1 METAQPGEAHTHTA
15 ANSGCLVLTS
25 PLTTPGC
32 GLCFCI
38 LSVAVLAGELLREA
52 EKLIDMRIHPMIIV
66 QGASLAPLPQAIH
79 LTSPTRS
86 LWTAV
91 PGYRDACKIALAELK
106 AGAEDH
112 AADADKFKDRLMKIA
127 RTTLSSKLLTHERD
141 WFAALAV
148 DAVTRIKG
156 SLDLELIQI
165 IKKPGG
171 SMRDSY
177 LEEGFLMDKEIGVG
191 QPKRIKNAKIMVAN
205 TSMDTDKVKVWSP
218 IAVGVGVQQQQ
229 QQ

>member
-1 METAQPGEAHTHTA
+1 M
-15 ANSGCLVLTS
+15 
-25 PLTTPGC
+25 
-32 GLCFCI
+32 
-38 LSVAVLAGELLREA
+38 
-52 EKLIDMRIHPMIIV
+52 
-66 QGASLAPLPQAIH
+66 
-79 LTSPTRS
+79 
-86 LWTAV
+86 

-205 TSMDTDKVKVWSP
+205 TSMDTDKVKVRRCGCGRAAAAAATIRRSSS
-218 IAVGVGVQQQQ
+218 VGGVRVCVWLRVLWGSYIVEGGVMISILFCFFLTPLV
-229 QQ
+229 